1 MLTAR
6 PRIVPPTGPKNAKI
20 AFIGEAPSTKEL
32 QKLEPFVGS
41 AGEVF
46 NRCLAY
52 VGLTRSEVYI
62 TNLFK
67 FKVHKIKGSGKIYD
81 ENKTT
86 LLYDPK
92 KGFTDEAQPYIE
104 ELLDELD
111 DLKVNILVPMGAPA
125 TLAITGKTSIAKWR
139 GSILETSYCSK
150 VEHKVRKAIPT
161 IHPAHA
167 LYGAPL
173 DKYKIAADFKKAM
186 LHSNNPLM
194 GSSRVRQVFYPKPDF
209 NETIRHLKRYYQ
221 LAEQGKR
228 INFDIEI
235 LNGQIDCIS
244 FAIDRHEA
252 VSVSLSEWN
261 EQQELEVAWELA
273 KIFELQGAKLCNQNI
288 LFDIT
293 VLGFKNNII
302 CPVTTQRLDDPMTAF
317 NIIYPDFPK
326 SLAFLTSIKTDLSY
340 YKDDGKVFTS
350 RGIGKIG
357 GSIKHREYNCQDS
370 CASIW
375 CMEELDDELDQLGYR
390 KQYEDTMRLYPVLA
404 TMMLHGVR
412 VDHKALEEVKEELN
426 REVIKYQEELDS
438 LVGYHLNV
446 NSSKQCQDYFYTTLG
461 NRPFTKDNKITTD
474 EKAMA
479 RLAKGTANR
488 APVKEANL
496 VLQIRKINKLLS
508 VYFSAQTDHDGRLRC
523 SYNPRGTTSGRLS
536 SSQTIFGTGMNMQNV
551 PENFRRFII
560 PDEGYI
566 FAEIDK
572 RQAEWVVTAYLA
584 NDARMMEVH
593 EKGLDAHVRTAEL
606 ITGLPEELIIE
617 ENKLLKHETDPDTL
631 YEVRKEKLPDLFKY
645 AKFLPKTMTCRQ
657 AGKKT
662 NHGLNYG
669 MGYSTFS
676 MTNLIPE
683 DDSKIMVNKYHEGY
697 PGIRNNYFAYV
708 QRMLNTTRTLENLF
722 GHKRRFLEPYSQNL
736 LNKAYDYCPQSTVGW
751 IVNYA
756 MIDIYN
762 DRDPI
767 LKDVEIMT
775 QTHDSI
781 LLQIPLALKA
791 EGISKA
797 IELCCRHL
805 DPELEFQGR
814 TFHIGTD
821 IKVGYN
827 WGECVEIRREDNT
840 PAKIKDALKL

>member
-1 MLTAR
+1 
-6 PRIVPPTGPKNAKI
+6 
-20 AFIGEAPSTKEL
+20 
-32 QKLEPFVGS
+32 
-41 AGEVF
+41 
-46 NRCLAY
+46 
-52 VGLTRSEVYI
+52 
-62 TNLFK
+62 
-67 FKVHKIKGSGKIYD
+67 
-81 ENKTT
+81 
-86 LLYDPK
+86 
-92 KGFTDEAQPYIE
+92 
-104 ELLDELD
+104 
-111 DLKVNILVPMGAPA
+111 
-125 TLAITGKTSIAKWR
+125 
-139 GSILETSYCSK
+139 
-150 VEHKVRKAIPT
+150 
-161 IHPAHA
+161 
-167 LYGAPL
+167 
-173 DKYKIAADFKKAM
+173 
-186 LHSNNPLM
+186 
-194 GSSRVRQVFYPKPDF
+194 
-209 NETIRHLKRYYQ
+209 
-221 LAEQGKR
+221 
-228 INFDIEI
+228 
-235 LNGQIDCIS
+235 
-244 FAIDRHEA
+244 
-252 VSVSLSEWN
+252 
-261 EQQELEVAWELA
+261 
-273 KIFELQGAKLCNQNI
+273 
-288 LFDIT
+288 
-293 VLGFKNNII
+293 
-302 CPVTTQRLDDPMTAF
+302 
-317 NIIYPDFPK
+317 
-326 SLAFLTSIKTDLSY
+326 
-340 YKDDGKVFTS
+340 
-350 RGIGKIG
+350 
-357 GSIKHREYNCQDS
+357 
-370 CASIW
+370 
-375 CMEELDDELDQLGYR
+375 
-390 KQYEDTMRLYPVLA
+390 
-404 TMMLHGVR
+404 
-412 VDHKALEEVKEELN
+412 
-426 REVIKYQEELDS
+426 
-438 LVGYHLNV
+438 
-446 NSSKQCQDYFYTTLG
+446 
-461 NRPFTKDNKITTD
+461 
-474 EKAMA
+474 MA